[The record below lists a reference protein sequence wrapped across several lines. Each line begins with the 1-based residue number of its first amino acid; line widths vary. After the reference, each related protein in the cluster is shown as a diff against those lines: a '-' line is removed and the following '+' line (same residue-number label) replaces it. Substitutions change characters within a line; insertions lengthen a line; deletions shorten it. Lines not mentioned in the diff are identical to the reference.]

1 MAGTSWHRWRRP
13 RCPPHAYVRFLTSRM
28 GVCAVAHPRVMMGA
42 GDWKS
47 TLKERATGKAA
58 AALSPLVLFFFPP
71 LWSSQGTQISH
82 SAPWEISSN
91 ARYMSV
97 AGDVSTGAE
106 AQRVHGPSSM
116 PLARDKEQSSQFA
129 LTWREQKDASQ
140 KGSESEVGRLGTLGV
155 TTAPGSWGA
164 GARGRQLARASAAS
178 SDRSC
183 SHRVTPS
190 ALG

>member
-1 MAGTSWHRWRRP
+1 MSGAQMAGTSWHRWRRP

-58 AALSPLVLFFFPP
+58 VALSPLVLVFFFP

-106 AQRVHGPSSM
+106 AQRAHGPFSM

-140 KGSESEVGRLGTLGV
+140 KGSESEVGRLGTSPTG
-155 TTAPGSWGA
+155 
-164 GARGRQLARASAAS
+164 RG
-178 SDRSC
+178 
-183 SHRVTPS
+183 
-190 ALG
+190 